1 MLRII
6 FLGSQY
12 RHTVWDAPDIITLD
26 MSRIRITHT
35 HFTAKAGLLPLLLC
49 GISLSTSAQDFT
61 EVVIDA
67 GFQITHPIQTARLAA
82 GQQSHILLAG
92 RNADLE
98 QRLAVYHI
106 DSSKLGVPTR
116 IASISPDSKKIAFD
130 IARFPNKDALVFI
143 EPGRIV
149 RYDIQS
155 GEYQPIAE
163 ISSLYGQERVG
174 GIVPID
180 FFRDL
185 NGDDLD
191 DLIVTDVSGYRVRL
205 QMPDGS
211 LGPESILQKSVRMSV
226 SDNSVSFVNRSLV
239 SGDMNFDGL
248 KDLAVWSGAN
258 LQIYLQE
265 VGGTFAASAIEH
277 DTGLEVLTEIEIQT
291 LEDDR
296 GAVDQ
301 EGLTESRIYSIEDLD
316 GDAIPDILTE
326 STYSEGLFDRRNEF
340 RLHLGHKGQDLVSY
354 RPEPDALIA
363 SEGILF
369 DPISTDID
377 GDGRMDLLTRKARF
391 SFGRIIRALISGGM
405 NLELQFYKMTQ
416 NATYPDEANYSTNTR
431 VRFSRTSGQVDIPA
445 FEVADFD
452 GDGIQDMLLQ
462 SDVDELGFY
471 RGVPGDELFAELAAV
486 VNVKLPRNGELADS
500 IDVNGDGRI
509 DLIMRYSVADSNEL
523 AESVRMIIYSGD

>member
-1 MLRII
+1 
-6 FLGSQY
+6 
-12 RHTVWDAPDIITLD
+12 
-26 MSRIRITHT
+26 MSNIRITHT
-35 HFTAKAGLLPLLLC
+35 LSGVIAGLVPLLLC
-49 GISLSTSAQDFT
+49 CASFSASAEDLT

-67 GFQITHPIQTARLAA
+67 GFQITHPIQTARLGA
-82 GQQSHILLAG
+82 GKQSHILLAG
-92 RNADLE
+92 RNADMQ

-106 DSSKLGVPTR
+106 DSSKLAVPTLV
-116 IASISPDSKKIAFD
+116 ASISPDSRKIAFD
-130 IARFPNKDALVFI
+130 IARFADKDALVFI
-143 EPGRIV
+143 EPGQIV
-149 RYDIQS
+149 AYDIQT
-155 GEYQPIAE
+155 GEYQQIAR

-180 FFRDL
+180 FFKDL

-211 LGPESILQKSVRMSV
+211 LGPESILEKSVTMSL
-226 SDNSVSFVNRSLV
+226 SDNSVWFSNRPLV

-248 KDLAVWSGAN
+248 SDLAVWSGAN

-265 VGGTFAASAIEH
+265 ANGKFAATAIER
-277 DTGLEVLTEIEIQT
+277 DTGLEVLTDLEIQA

-301 EGLTESRIYSIEDLD
+301 EGLTESRIYSIEDLN

-340 RLHLGHKGQDLVSY
+340 RLHLGRKGQDFVSY
-354 RPEPDALIA
+354 QPEPDALIA

-377 GDGRMDLLTRKARF
+377 GDGRMDLLTRKGLF

-416 NATYPDEANYSTNTR
+416 SETYLDEANYSTKTR
-431 VRFSRTSGQVDIPA
+431 VKFSRTSGQVDIPA
-445 FEVADFD
+445 FEVADFN
-452 GDGIQDMLLQ
+452 GDGIKDMLLQ

-486 VNVKLPRNGELADS
+486 VNVKLPRNGELADA
-500 IDVNGDGRI
+500 IDVNGDDRI
-509 DLIMRYSVADSNEL
+509 DLIMRYSVADSDEL